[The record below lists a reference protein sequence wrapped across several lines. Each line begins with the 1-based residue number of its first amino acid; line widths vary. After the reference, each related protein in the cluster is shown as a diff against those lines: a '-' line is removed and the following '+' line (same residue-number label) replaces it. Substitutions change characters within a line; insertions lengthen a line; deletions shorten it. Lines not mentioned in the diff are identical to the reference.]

1 MPPKKE
7 VMGVDT
13 PKLLSS
19 FEDKETKLLAAA
31 FLSSLGPDKVSDNAS
46 SVWGHARVACLHAS
60 AITHHFQYTSKMMVS
75 NSFTVRLRPNGN
87 YHREHRWL
95 AQEDVASR

>member
-31 FLSSLGPDKVSDNAS
+31 FLSSLGPDKVSNDAY
-46 SVWGHARVACLHAS
+46 SV
-60 AITHHFQYTSKMMVS
+60 
-75 NSFTVRLRPNGN
+75 
-87 YHREHRWL
+87 
-95 AQEDVASR
+95 